1 MAVGGGG
8 NKVAAAYAR
17 RGSFLRT
24 GIQSGVLAGQ
34 GGKSGRQ
41 GLPTATPRSRRN
53 GKTRQG
59 PAGDLPN
66 GPLRLVAEKREKA
79 GESQV
84 RVTKSGGQYESWG
97 HCENLRSI
105 LMESSFGCAC
115 DAVAD
120 TTASRFLSVFSP
132 LAWPSGSTEGRASS
146 RRHCPGQSV

>member
-8 NKVAAAYAR
+8 DKVAAAYAR

-24 GIQSGVLAGQ
+24 GIQNGVLAGQ

-66 GPLRLVAEKREKA
+66 GPLRLVAEKRENA

-84 RVTKSGGQYESWG
+84 WVTKSGGQYESWG
-97 HCENLRSI
+97 HCENPRSKINLTLRVYPTWAR
-105 LMESSFGCAC
+105 LSSPCGIFFPEW
-115 DAVAD
+115 
-120 TTASRFLSVFSP
+120 S
-132 LAWPSGSTEGRASS
+132 
-146 RRHCPGQSV
+146 

>member
-1 MAVGGGG
+1 MASRVCPW
-8 NKVAAAYAR
+8 
-17 RGSFLRT
+17 LRT

-66 GPLRLVAEKREKA
+66 GPLKLVAEKRDKA

-84 RVTKSGGQYESWG
+84 WVTKSGGQYESWG
-97 HCENLRSI
+97 HCENPRPTAVDGAAGAGGVCLFGAASPSCLVAGAGRRVGGKGSGDVMGGSCTVLFPRLRVVR
-105 LMESSFGCAC
+105 EAQGN
-115 DAVAD
+115 
-120 TTASRFLSVFSP
+120 R
-132 LAWPSGSTEGRASS
+132 
-146 RRHCPGQSV
+146 

>member
-66 GPLRLVAEKREKA
+66 GPLKLVAEKREKA

-84 RVTKSGGQYESWG
+84 LGHEKWGPVRKLGALRKSACNGGPG
-97 HCENLRSI
+97 AA
-105 LMESSFGCAC
+105 FAAGPG
-115 DAVAD
+115 
-120 TTASRFLSVFSP
+120 SRG
-132 LAWPSGSTEGRASS
+132 A
-146 RRHCPGQSV
+146 

>member
-8 NKVAAAYAR
+8 DKVAAAYAR

-53 GKTRQG
+53 GKPRQG

-97 HCENLRSI
+97 HCENPRSHP
-105 LMESSFGCAC
+105 
-115 DAVAD
+115 
-120 TTASRFLSVFSP
+120 RSP
-132 LAWPSGSTEGRASS
+132 AAE
-146 RRHCPGQSV
+146 RRGFYAECPCGPWQ

>member
-34 GGKSGRQ
+34 GGKSSRQ
-41 GLPTATPRSRRN
+41 GLPTVTPRSRRN

-66 GPLRLVAEKREKA
+66 GPLKLVAEKREKA

-84 RVTKSGGQYESWG
+84 LGHEKWGPVRKLGALRKS
-97 HCENLRSI
+97 
-105 LMESSFGCAC
+105 
-115 DAVAD
+115 AVNSA
-120 TTASRFLSVFSP
+120 TAVKPWRTRCP
-132 LAWPSGSTEGRASS
+132 RASS
-146 RRHCPGQSV
+146 RPSGALQFGHGGEAVEDCKVHESCYVQPTLQF

>member
-8 NKVAAAYAR
+8 DKVAAAYAR
-17 RGSFLRT
+17 RGSFLRA
-24 GIQSGVLAGQ
+24 GIQNSVLAGQ

-66 GPLRLVAEKREKA
+66 GPPRLVAEKREKA

-97 HCENLRSI
+97 HCENPRSNPAEDHDAPLR
-105 LMESSFGCAC
+105 E
-115 DAVAD
+115 
-120 TTASRFLSVFSP
+120 
-132 LAWPSGSTEGRASS
+132 
-146 RRHCPGQSV
+146 

>member
-17 RGSFLRT
+17 RGSFLRK

-34 GGKSGRQ
+34 GGKSSRQ
-41 GLPTATPRSRRN
+41 GLPTVTPRSRRN

-66 GPLRLVAEKREKA
+66 GPLKLVAEKREKA

-84 RVTKSGGQYESWG
+84 LGHEKWGPVRKLGALRKSALTSPWTW
-97 HCENLRSI
+97 RS
-105 LMESSFGCAC
+105 
-115 DAVAD
+115 
-120 TTASRFLSVFSP
+120 
-132 LAWPSGSTEGRASS
+132 ASS
-146 RRHCPGQSV
+146 RQRWTS